1 MDSVQSGLRIFEIP
15 ETLDWRSLLR
25 PPGAEYVNYLDASE
39 ADDPETWSEADVSSA
54 LEVLSQSN
62 FKSLGDCLNILSPE
76 LFHVIFNL
84 NRYYA
89 NLEKQN
95 QILLCQFISS
105 LCTKVQVV
113 LESIPPKPY
122 ANSREA
128 SENVIYK
135 EFVGKISSVMS
146 SVTYIEDIDDDMSE
160 NVGGRSDEVT
170 VSPKSLGLVLRSL
183 INVSVFLL
191 GMCYNFVTTFEKSEG
206 NATFEL
212 SKEKAKRGKKSKKD
226 EKGSKVNT
234 MAIEALIDGMMTCCK
249 YNLKIPYLSD
259 YGGTSRPSV
268 PMLRMLFQT
277 LISTISLDEEVHT
290 VSNTMLHSIA
300 RIIRI
305 IFSTMQSSR
314 VNHTFNNEAPV
325 PVGSGVVEV
334 QDSEEG
340 QSDYGDN
347 SDHSSDSQMDNASS
361 SNAGAVEDMDVDK
374 LIESDYEHEWMSM
387 LIDEMKKPHCHVIVD
402 VLDLLKDSNIPNII
416 VNELFFNIKEN
427 YSSQISNTNQ
437 LVSSQVQNEFTNI
450 GLFFEKMAKKVPCVV
465 LSNISQLK
473 QLFDV
478 PCYALR
484 KSIMESIKLLIILS
498 KYYDGAGADEASL
511 EMEVDKMI
519 DRENS
524 FESGRMS
531 KDGEKYKMKVSK
543 LCCRNREMLLEI
555 IISRQFDTYM
565 YARAS
570 VLKVLHDLVEADA
583 LPVRKYSLV
592 VSFATSRL
600 MDKGSQ
606 VRQRALSL
614 VSLIVDVVTN
624 AKFLLALDTHK
635 LTHEL
640 RIIESNTKKVNY
652 LLSQHTMRKYSLN
665 TPKQNSPKRSGSRSR
680 ASSPRR
686 SGETSRESTPRK
698 DSIGKNSSRS
708 SNKGN
713 SSRSISRQES
723 VEFVDVVEYDYEEV
737 LTELKN
743 DFGSKVLDNL
753 DELYSKLELAKE
765 LYTDALEI
773 SERVD
778 VCLELCKRLL
788 RSPTETD
795 QKASIKF
802 ICSCHLLGL
811 QKATQMLPLVWSLS
825 WSNNQSV
832 VESVLLEFK
841 NVYFQN
847 QQNSLHQTCNMLI
860 DLINTGDLTC
870 LSSVEKIF
878 QINQN
883 KHQLLNINLNQL
895 IPLLIQIA
903 TTNSIDAGRP
913 SKQERSRDNSNAV
926 TDSINGHSSNSG
938 SVNTINKDLVR
949 CKTSLNLIKIIL
961 SSSQSAYSSGENKDL
976 TNAVE
981 NDPGKQS
988 RRVSVEKYN
997 WDMGIFNGILSR
1009 YKEDILLEVCQILI
1023 YVSNEAGLKEFVQK
1037 ILKMF
1042 IEYFGTRNFNWF
1054 QISQIVIDLT
1064 FVHLSS
1070 PMSIW
1075 SSIIKEL
1082 LLQLTSEQYDIN
1094 GYLLDDKGNHNGY
1107 DNGDHTDYVNGTNH
1121 NDTDNDKT
1129 DVRKLSQLVFI
1140 AGHVAIRSMIYVEK
1154 VQNDLKVARSQLN
1167 EDELENNMGLA
1178 TKDEK
1183 DREFFDNI
1191 IENKLVNDNLLGGPM
1206 FQIIVNTLVN
1216 PQKFVH
1222 PNETQGSIN
1231 YFDHLYG
1238 KSMDAVVKGHHV
1250 NNIDGDDN
1258 SGKNSSEAG
1267 VNGKSEAIVLVEE
1280 ETRPVH
1286 SCLECNI
1293 LFICSVI
1300 SICKFATISK
1310 NFCNIK
1316 FKERT
1321 IIQIIITLLVSTA
1334 DCGTRVGTDATQN
1347 TNINNAN
1354 ISGNENINKKQG
1366 DILNILKCNLLI
1378 CYGDLLVRHPNVL
1391 EPMNDYVFKLLSY
1404 PVNEVR
1410 ETAILVFS
1418 HLVMN
1423 DMIKPKGRLL
1433 DNIMFLTQDTNEK
1446 IANYARVFLNEIH
1459 RKNPNTIYNCFPEM
1473 LSTLSQP
1480 SSLYY
1485 NITNRAEGDQVDGE
1499 IGENS
1504 DFHGIKTNL
1513 KILNE
1518 VFNFVKNDKQ
1528 EHLVEKIC
1536 LRLNKAK
1543 TIFATAIYIN
1553 ALLLINYDEKNI
1565 VKLSKSLNM
1574 LRQLLSESQPL
1585 LAALWIIHKRIK
1597 SSKVQKVQGQ
1607 VDIKEVA
1614 EEMINKV
1621 KNVLGQ
1627 GKATML
1633 IRASQFSEQIIDL
1646 LNSGNYT
1653 SANLRTLFDREK
1665 QKESLLRV
1673 KKEEEDELSS
1683 NSGSYESNNEAD
1695 DMIRGEYSQNWKDQS
1710 YSESQQAFSN
1720 DDMSN
1725 VNTQDQFREQ
1735 MSNNR
1740 GKKGPGRKRNAQRRK
1755 ARAIVESDDDS
1766 DEFEEEEQKK
1776 LDEVVEEYTQKSKR
1790 ATRGKTK
1797 KNYDEYLFESSENED
1812 FEEENSESEDD
1823 GEHKSGKRK
1832 SNRGRK
1838 KRANK

>member
-25 PPGAEYVNYLDASE
+25 PPGEEYVNYLDASE
-39 ADDPETWSEADVSSA
+39 SDDPETWTEADVSSA

-62 FKSLGDCLNILSPE
+62 FKTLGDCLNILSPE
-76 LFHVIFNL
+76 LFNVIFNL

-95 QILLCQFISS
+95 QILLCQFIAS

-122 ANSREA
+122 ANIKEA

-135 EFVGKISSVMS
+135 EFVEKISALMS
-146 SVTYIEDIDDDMSE
+146 SVTYMEDIDDGMSE
-160 NVGGRSDEVT
+160 SVGSRSDEVT
-170 VSPKSLGLVLRSL
+170 VSPKSLGLALRSL

-206 NATFEL
+206 NSGFEP
-212 SKEKAKRGKKSKKD
+212 SKEKGKRGKKSKKD

-234 MAIEALIDGMMTCCK
+234 MAIEALIDGMITCCK

-259 YGGTSRPSV
+259 YGGSSRLSV

-277 LISTISLDEEVHT
+277 LMSTISLDEEVHT

-314 VNHTFNNEAPV
+314 VNHTFNNEE
-325 PVGSGVVEV
+325 PVGSGVVEI
-334 QDSEEG
+334 QDSQQV
-340 QSDYGDN
+340 QSNCVDN
-347 SDHSSDSQMDNASS
+347 SGHPSDSQMDNASNT
-361 SNAGAVEDMDVDK
+361 NAGGLEDMYVDK
-374 LIESDYEHEWMSM
+374 LIESDYEHEWMSI

-511 EMEVDKMI
+511 DMEVDKMM
-519 DRENS
+519 DQENS

-531 KDGEKYKMKVSK
+531 KDSEKYKMKVSK

-565 YARAS
+565 YARAA
-570 VLKVLHDLVEADA
+570 VMKVLHDLVEADA

-624 AKFLLALDTHK
+624 SKFLLALDTHK

-640 RIIESNTKKVNY
+640 KIIESNTKKVNY
-652 LLSQHTMRKYSLN
+652 LLSQQTMRKYSLN
-665 TPKQNSPKRSGSRSR
+665 TSKENSPRRSGSRSR

-686 SGETSRESTPRK
+686 SRDTSREGTPRK
-698 DSIGKNSSRS
+698 NSIGKNTSEGSNDDSSPRS
-708 SNKGN
+708 V
-713 SSRSISRQES
+713 SRQES
-723 VEFVDVVEYDYEEV
+723 VEFLDVVEYDYDEV
-737 LTELKN
+737 MTELKN
-743 DFGSKVLDNL
+743 DFGNKVMDNL

-811 QKATQMLPLVWSLS
+811 QKATQMLPLVWALS
-825 WSNNQSV
+825 WSNNQGV

-847 QQNSLHQTCNMLI
+847 QSNSFHQTCNMLI

-883 KHQLLNINLNQL
+883 KQQLLNINLNQL
-895 IPLLIQIA
+895 IPILIQIA
-903 TTNSIDAGRP
+903 TTNSIDPAR
-913 SKQERSRDNSNAV
+913 SSNQERSKATSSTV
-926 TDSINGHSSNSG
+926 TDNINGHGTNSTN
-938 SVNTINKDLVR
+938 VNAINKDLLR
-949 CKTSLNLIKIIL
+949 SKTSLNLIKIIL
-961 SSSQSAYSSGENKDL
+961 SSSQSAYSSGENREL

-981 NDPGKQS
+981 NEPGKQN
-988 RRVSVEKYN
+988 RRVSVEKYS
-997 WDMGIFNGILSR
+997 WDMGIFSSILSR
-1009 YKEDILLEVCQILI
+1009 YNEEILLEVCQILI
-1023 YVSNEAGLKEFVQK
+1023 YVTDEAGLKEFVQK

-1042 IEYFGTRNFNWF
+1042 IEYFGTSNFNWF
-1054 QISQIVIDLT
+1054 QIGQIVIDLT

-1075 SSIIKEL
+1075 SSIMKEL
-1082 LLQLTSEQYDIN
+1082 LLQLTSEEYDVN
-1094 GYLLDDKGNHNGY
+1094 GYLLDEKAKNNHDGK
-1107 DNGDHTDYVNGTNH
+1107 DS
-1121 NDTDNDKT
+1121 DKT
-1129 DVRKLSQLVFI
+1129 DVRKLSHLVFI

-1191 IENKLVNDNLLGGPM
+1191 IENKLVNGNLLGGPM
-1206 FQIIVNTLVN
+1206 YQIIVNTLVN
-1216 PQKFVH
+1216 PQKFIH
-1222 PNETQGSIN
+1222 PNETQGSVN

-1238 KSMDAVVKGHHV
+1238 KNIDTVVKGHHV
-1250 NNIDGDDN
+1250 KNIDSDDN
-1258 SGKNSSEAG
+1258 SGKSYNQARA
-1267 VNGKSEAIVLVEE
+1267 NGESEAIVLVED
-1280 ETRPVH
+1280 TRPVH

-1321 IIQIIITLLVSTA
+1321 IIQIIVTLLVSTA
-1334 DCGTRVGTDATQN
+1334 DCGTQTGKNVTQN
-1347 TNINNAN
+1347 TNINNVN
-1354 ISGNENINKKQG
+1354 MSRNEKIDEKQW

-1485 NITNRAEGDQVDGE
+1485 GITNRSERDSVDGE

-1543 TIFATAIYIN
+1543 TIFSTAIYIN

-1585 LAALWIIHKRIK
+1585 LAALWIIYKRIK

-1614 EEMINKV
+1614 EEMITKV

-1653 SANLRTLFDREK
+1653 SANLMTLFDREK

-1673 KKEEEDELSS
+1673 KKEEDDLSS
-1683 NSGSYESNNEAD
+1683 NSADYESNNESD
-1695 DMIRGEYSQNWKDQS
+1695 DTIRGEYSQNWKDQQ
-1710 YSESQQAFSN
+1710 YPVSQKPFDN

-1725 VNTQDQFREQ
+1725 LNTQDQFREQ

-1740 GKKGPGRKRNAQRRK
+1740 GKKGAGRKRNAPRKK
-1755 ARAIVESDDDS
+1755 ARVIVESDDDS
-1766 DEFEEEEQKK
+1766 DEFDDEKQQK
-1776 LDEVVEEYTQKSKR
+1776 LDEVAEDYTQKSKR

-1797 KNYDEYLFESSENED
+1797 KNYDEYLFDSSENED
-1812 FEEENSESEDD
+1812 FMDESSESEDD

>member
-1 MDSVQSGLRIFEIP
+1 MDSLQPGLRIFEIP

-25 PPGAEYVNYLDASE
+25 PPGAECVNYLDASE
-39 ADDPETWSEADVSSA
+39 ADDPEAWSEGDVLSA

-62 FKSLGDCLNILSPE
+62 FKNIGDCLNILSPE
-76 LFHVIFNL
+76 LFNVIFNL

-105 LCTKVQVV
+105 LCTKVQVL
-113 LESIPPKPY
+113 LEAIPPKPY
-122 ANSREA
+122 SSRKEA
-128 SENVIYK
+128 SDNVIYE
-135 EFVGKISSVMS
+135 EFIDKMASLMA
-146 SVTYIEDIDDDMSE
+146 SVTYIEDVDENMTETIEQRSE
-160 NVGGRSDEVT
+160 EVV

-212 SKEKAKRGKKSKKD
+212 SKEKAKRSKKSKRD
-226 EKGSKVNT
+226 EKGSKINA

-259 YGGTSRPSV
+259 YGGGSRPSV

-277 LISTISLDEEVHT
+277 LISTISLDEAVHT

-300 RIIRI
+300 RIIKI

-314 VNHTFNNEAPV
+314 VNHTYNSEAQS
-325 PVGSGVVEV
+325 PVGSGAIEI
-334 QDSEEG
+334 QDSDEG
-340 QSDYGDN
+340 HSEYEDSSGNSAYSQPDN
-347 SDHSSDSQMDNASS
+347 GSS
-361 SNAGAVEDMDVDK
+361 SNASAMEEMDVDK

-387 LIDEMKKPHCHVIVD
+387 LIDEMKKQHCHVIVD
-402 VLDLLKDSNIPNII
+402 VLDLLKDSNIPNIV
-416 VNELFFNIKEN
+416 VNELFMNIKEN
-427 YSSQISNTNQ
+427 YSAQVSNTNQ

-484 KSIMESIKLLIILS
+484 KSIMESIKQLIILS
-498 KYYDGAGADEASL
+498 KYYDGPGADEAAL
-511 EMEVDKMI
+511 EMEVDKMM
-519 DRENS
+519 DQESS
-524 FESGRMS
+524 FESGRVS
-531 KDGEKYKMKVSK
+531 KDSEKYKMKVSK
-543 LCCRNREMLLEI
+543 LCCRNREMLLET

-565 YARAS
+565 YARAA
-570 VLKVLHDLVEADA
+570 VMKVLHDLVEADA

-592 VSFATSRL
+592 VSFATARL

-624 AKFLLALDTHK
+624 SKFLLALDTGK

-652 LLSQHTMRKYSLN
+652 LLSQHTMRRYSFN
-665 TPKQNSPKRSGSRSR
+665 TSKETSPRRSESRSR
-680 ASSPRR
+680 ASTPKR
-686 SGETSRESTPRK
+686 SRDTSTESTPIRSTSRESTPKRSRDK
-698 DSIGKNSSRS
+698 DRIDSARGSNKSISSRS
-708 SNKGN
+708 A
-713 SSRSISRQES
+713 SRQES
-723 VEFVDVVEYDYEEV
+723 VEFVDVVEYDYDEV
-737 LTELKN
+737 LAELKS

-802 ICSCHLLGL
+802 VCSCHLLGL
-811 QKATQMLPLVWSLS
+811 QKATQMLPLVWALS

-841 NVYFQN
+841 NVYFQS
-847 QQNSLHQTCNMLI
+847 QQSSLHQTCNMLI

-883 KHQLLNINLNQL
+883 KQQLLNINLNKL

-903 TTNSIDAGRP
+903 TTNSIEAGRAP
-913 SKQERSRDNSNAV
+913 KQERGRR
-926 TDSINGHSSNSG
+926 GSSS
-938 SVNTINKDLVR
+938 DLVR
-949 CKTSLNLIKIIL
+949 CKTALNLIKIIL
-961 SSSQSAYSSGENKDL
+961 SSSQNAYSSGENKEL
-976 TNAVE
+976 SNAVE
-981 NDPGKQS
+981 NEPGKQS
-988 RRVSVEKYN
+988 RRVSFEKYD
-997 WDMGIFNGILSR
+997 WDMGIFSGLLSR
-1009 YKEDILLEVCQILI
+1009 YNEEVLLEVCQILI
-1023 YVSNEAGLKEFVQK
+1023 YVSDEGGLKEFVQK

-1042 IEYFGTRNFNWF
+1042 LDYFGTNNFNWF

-1064 FVHLSS
+1064 FVHLSN
-1070 PMSIW
+1070 PLSIW

-1082 LLQLTSEQYDIN
+1082 LLQLTSEHIDGYHLN
-1094 GYLLDDKGNHNGY
+1094 GSDGNH
-1107 DNGDHTDYVNGTNH
+1107 VNGSDTNH
-1121 NDTDNDKT
+1121 MSSKNKT
-1129 DVRKLSQLVFI
+1129 DVRKLSHLVFI
-1140 AGHVAIRSMIYVEK
+1140 AGHVAIRSMIYVER

-1167 EDELENNMGLA
+1167 EDELENNMGMA

-1206 FQIIVNTLVN
+1206 FQIIMNTLVN

-1222 PNETQGSIN
+1222 PSGTEGSVN

-1238 KSMDAVVKGHHV
+1238 KTTESF
-1250 NNIDGDDN
+1250 DD
-1258 SGKNSSEAG
+1258 K
-1267 VNGKSEAIVLVEE
+1267 

-1310 NFCNIK
+1310 KFCNIK

-1321 IIQIIITLLVSTA
+1321 IVQIIITLLVSTA
-1334 DCGTRVGTDATQN
+1334 DWGTQIGNNVTQN
-1347 TNINNAN
+1347 SNL
-1354 ISGNENINKKQG
+1354 SGNKR

-1485 NITNRAEGDQVDGE
+1485 NITNRVEGDGVDGE

-1607 VDIKEVA
+1607 VDIKEVS

-1621 KNVLGQ
+1621 RNMLGQ

-1633 IRASQFSEQIIDL
+1633 IRASQFSEQIIEL

-1673 KKEEEDELSS
+1673 KKEDEDDLSS
-1683 NSGSYESNNEAD
+1683 NTADYESNNEAYE
-1695 DMIRGEYSQNWKDQS
+1695 MVRGDYSENWRDQS
-1710 YSESQQAFSN
+1710 YPDSQQAFSN
-1720 DDMSN
+1720 DDTSN

-1735 MSNNR
+1735 MSNSR
-1740 GKKGPGRKRNAQRRK
+1740 GKKRPGRKRNAPRK
-1755 ARAIVESDDDS
+1755 KTRAIVESDTDS
-1766 DEFEEEEQKK
+1766 EEYEGREQGGFEEI
-1776 LDEVVEEYTQKSKR
+1776 VEEYTQKPKR
-1790 ATRGKTK
+1790 ATRGKKK
-1797 KNYDEYLFESSENED
+1797 KNNDEYLFDSSENED
-1812 FEEENSESEDD
+1812 FGEESPESEEDT
-1823 GEHKSGKRK
+1823 EHKSGKRK